1 MEVFLGDMFGSID
14 FDKRFFLLKA
24 FLFVIVTYI
33 FDRVFA
39 GYSIRKNLK
48 FSPGVPPLIPVFTK
62 SLKGLKE
69 NFEMELKS
77 YSSLSQT
84 IFHRWKIY

>member
-24 FLFVIVTYI
+24 FSFVIVTYI

-48 FSPGVPPLIPVFTK
+48 IFSRCP
-62 SLKGLKE
+62 SLNPCLHEKPKRVKRKLRNGA
-69 NFEMELKS
+69 
-77 YSSLSQT
+77 
-84 IFHRWKIY
+84 